1 MQNFSPDQI
10 AQLAYQL
17 WQERGCPD
25 GSPEVDWERA
35 VRLLESPSTQSNA
48 VLSAPAPSPQP
59 VATPPPVATPQPAA
73 TPQPV
78 AAPQAATAG
87 SATAKRGQAPGRGR
101 PDGQLKQG
109 KGRPLRD
116 SRL

>member
-1 MQNFSPDQI
+1 MASVVRSAYRAFVMNLRRRNPMQNFSPDQI

-59 VATPPPVATPQPAA
+59 AA

-78 AAPQAATAG
+78 TAPQVATAG
-87 SATAKRGQAPGRGR
+87 SAAARRARSASGKSR
-101 PDGQLKQG
+101 PD
-109 KGRPLRD
+109 
-116 SRL
+116 

>member
-17 WQERGCPD
+17 WQELGCPD

-59 VATPPPVATPQPAA
+59 TATPQPKA
-73 TPQPV
+73 TPQV
-78 AAPQAATAG
+78 ATAG
-87 SATAKRGQAPGRGR
+87 SASARRASPASGKSR

-109 KGRPLRD
+109 KVRPLRD

>member
-1 MQNFSPDQI
+1 DPMQNFSPDQI

-48 VLSAPAPSPQP
+48 VLSAPAP
-59 VATPPPVATPQPAA
+59 

-78 AAPQAATAG
+78 STPQAATAG
-87 SATAKRGQAPGRGR
+87 TATTRRGTASSKSR

-109 KGRPLRD
+109 KARPLRD